1 MKTDILKTTKSQKTE
16 GMNMRT
22 IRAKIISGI
31 LLCSVLTAVLIGVLA
46 ILNSAQMAAR
56 NTLESMQLTG
66 QLQSDE
72 LNAKILR
79 IEQSVNSMS
88 DIIMQDFDAAAF
100 KQDNSYADEFTEQ
113 IMNTVINFGKR
124 TDGAITAYVRYNPE
138 YSNPTSGCFISRNSA
153 DENFEVLTPTD
164 FSMYD
169 ENDAAHVGWY
179 YTPIK
184 NGAALW
190 MDPYLN
196 ENINV
201 YMISYIIP
209 LFGADGSTIG
219 VVGMDI
225 DFSAITDQVA
235 ATTIYD
241 TGYAFLTSA
250 SGSIMYHNTQEY
262 GTNLAELDSSLS
274 DITSFVSDDGQQGE
288 MKSYTLG
295 GVSKQ
300 MLYYNLDNGMKFILT
315 APKEE
320 IYAEAFSLIKMIG
333 VAVVLAIAISGVVGI
348 IVGSSISKPIRQL
361 THIISQTTQLDFTAT
376 LEGAKLRRQKD
387 EIGMMAREVHKMRGI
402 LRDMVTN
409 ISQAE
414 GTIRG
419 NVTMLDHIMKDNSVR
434 AEDNSAATQEMAAGM
449 QEASANTDQI
459 AESINEVK
467 HNSENIYQLA
477 KTGEE
482 NSQEVLDRA
491 DNMESVSRASS
502 EKTNRIYDVMKQ
514 KTEQAIEQSKAVARI
529 NELTGDIKK
538 ISSQTN
544 LLALNA
550 NIEAAR
556 AGEAG
561 RGFAVVASE
570 IGTLASQTLQ
580 TVENINVIVDEV
592 NTAVS
597 SMTECIGAMM
607 EFLESTVLGDYT
619 LFKESGSQYRTD
631 AAEFIGVM
639 GKVRLAIEELDGYIA
654 GIATAVDDI
663 NHTVTQSSN
672 GINDIAVKSAETES
686 TTAEG
691 YAKLQESRE
700 SVDALRQIVERFQI

>member
-1 MKTDILKTTKSQKTE
+1 
-16 GMNMRT
+16 MNMRT

-66 QLQSDE
+66 RLQSDE

-153 DENFEVLTPTD
+153 DEEFEVLTPTD

-169 ENDAAHVGWY
+169 ENDSAHVGWY

-235 ATTIYD
+235 GTTIYD

-250 SGSIMYHNTQEY
+250 SGSIMYHKAQEY
-262 GTNLAELDSSLS
+262 GINLAELDTSLS
-274 DITSFVSDDGQQGE
+274 DITSLLSDDGQQGA

-300 MLYYNLDNGMKFILT
+300 MLYYNLGNGMKFILT

-361 THIISQTTQLDFTAT
+361 THIISQTAQLDFTAT

-387 EIGMMAREVHKMRGI
+387 EIGIMAREVHKMRGI

-414 GTIRG
+414 DTIRG
-419 NVTMLDHIMKDNSVR
+419 NVTKLDHIMKDNSVR

-639 GKVRLAIEELDGYIA
+639 GQVRLAIEELDGYIA

>member
-1 MKTDILKTTKSQKTE
+1 
-16 GMNMRT
+16 MNMRT

-153 DENFEVLTPTD
+153 DEEFEVLTPTD

-169 ENDAAHVGWY
+169 ENDSAHVGWY

-235 ATTIYD
+235 GTTIYD

-250 SGSIMYHNTQEY
+250 SGSIMYHNAQEY
-262 GTNLAELDSSLS
+262 GTNLAELDTSLS
-274 DITSFVSDDGQQGE
+274 DITSLLSDDGQQGA

-300 MLYYNLDNGMKFILT
+300 MLYYNLGNGMKFILT

-361 THIISQTTQLDFTAT
+361 THIISQTAQLDFTAT

-414 GTIRG
+414 DTIRG

-467 HNSENIYQLA
+467 NNSENIYQLA

-639 GKVRLAIEELDGYIA
+639 GQVRLAIEELDGYIA

>member
-1 MKTDILKTTKSQKTE
+1 
-16 GMNMRT
+16 MRT

-663 NHTVTQSSN
+663 NHTVTQSSD

>member
-1 MKTDILKTTKSQKTE
+1 
-16 GMNMRT
+16 MRT